1 MIARLDGTL
10 EGRKGLVVGI
20 ANAHSI
26 AYGCAG
32 AFRAL
37 GAELAVT
44 YLNDKAR
51 PYVEPLA
58 QELQAPIFLPCDVQ
72 DDAQVDGLFA
82 AIRQRWGRLDF
93 ALHAV
98 AFAPK
103 PDLQGRLTDSS
114 REGFLM
120 AMDISCHSFIRLARR
135 AEPLMTDGGALLT
148 LSFAGAERVVRNYD
162 LMGPVKAALEC
173 AVRYLAYELG
183 PKGIRVH
190 ALSPGPIHTRAGLRT
205 EGLRRDR
212 PGGAAQ
218 GTPRPPGRDRRR
230 GRDGRLP
237 GKPGGERDHRDD
249 HLRGWRIPHHGLTAH
264 R

>member
-1 MIARLDGTL
+1 MIERLDRTL

-20 ANAHSI
+20 ANDHSI
-26 AYGCAG
+26 AYGCAR

-51 PYVEPLA
+51 PHVEPLA

-72 DDAQVDGLFA
+72 DDAQVDAVSA
-82 AIRQRWGRLDF
+82 ALRERWGRLDF

-103 PDLQGRLTDSS
+103 ADLQGRLTDSS
-114 REGFLM
+114 REGFLT

-135 AEPLMTDGGALLT
+135 TEALMTDGGTLLT
-148 LSFAGAERVVRNYD
+148 LSFAGAERVVQNYD

-183 PKGIRVH
+183 PKGIRVN
-190 ALSPGPIHTRAGLRT
+190 ALSPGPIHSRAASGLKDFDTIILEEQRKAP
-205 EGLRRDR
+205 L
-212 PGGAAQ
+212 
-218 GTPRPPGRDRRR
+218 
-230 GRDGRLP
+230 GRLAEIDDVGAMAAFLTTP
-237 GKPGGERDHRDD
+237 AARAITGMIVYVDGGYHIM
-249 HLRGWRIPHHGLTAH
+249 G
-264 R
+264 